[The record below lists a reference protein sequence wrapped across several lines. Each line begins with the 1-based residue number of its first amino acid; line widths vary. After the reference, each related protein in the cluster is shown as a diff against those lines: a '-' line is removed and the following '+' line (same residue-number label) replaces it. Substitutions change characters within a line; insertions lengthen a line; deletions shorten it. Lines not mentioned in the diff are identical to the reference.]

1 MSRFQVVRSLLVGL
15 RGLAVVAV
23 LLGSASAIEAQTVI
37 TLAWDANTE
46 PDLAGY
52 QVSYGTQSGV
62 YSTIVDV
69 GNVTSRSFTLTSGV
83 VYYFAVKAYNSASP
97 RQYSPYSA
105 EVATGPGTNNRAPT
119 LTQPANQ
126 TSSENA
132 DISLQLVASDPDD
145 NPLTFSA
152 TGLPASLTVNATT
165 GLVSGTLTYTSAGS
179 YTVTATVSDGALT
192 SSRTFAWTV
201 TDVVGATPVT
211 TYGIALGTADFNGDG
226 KPDILW
232 RNAVTGEN
240 YVWYMDGATR
250 TGVASLTTVADPN
263 WRIVATADFN
273 GDGKPDLL
281 WRNATRGENL
291 VWFMDGVMRTGGAW
305 LATVSDLNWKIVGTA
320 DFDGDGK
327 PDILWRNATTGQNY
341 VWYMNGVT
349 RAGGTFLETVADPNW
364 KIVGTGDL
372 SGDGK
377 PDLLWRNT
385 STGVNYAWYMN
396 GVTRTGG
403 AFLVTVTDLN
413 WSMAVVADFNGDGKP
428 DVLWRH
434 SVTGENI
441 LWYLDGAARVGYEWV
456 LTNADPNW
464 QIGQRQ

>member
-1 MSRFQVVRSLLVGL
+1 MSRFQVVRSLLIGL

-46 PDLAGY
+46 PNLAGY

-97 RQYSPYSA
+97 RQYSPYSI
-105 EVATGPGTNNRAPT
+105 EVPADLRTTPVVTWTPPASVVPGTVLGATQLNATANVAGTFVYSPAHGTVLTAGTQTLSVTFTPTDAVNYTTATKTVTIDVT
-119 LTQPANQ
+119 LTA
-126 TSSENA
+126 
-132 DISLQLVASDPDD
+132 
-145 NPLTFSA
+145 
-152 TGLPASLTVNATT
+152 
-165 GLVSGTLTYTSAGS
+165 
-179 YTVTATVSDGALT
+179 
-192 SSRTFAWTV
+192 
-201 TDVVGATPVT
+201 PVI

-250 TGVASLTTVADPN
+250 TGGAYLAMVTDPN

-273 GDGKPDLL
+273 GDGKPDIL
-281 WRNATRGENL
+281 WRNATRGENY
-291 VWFMDGVMRTGGAW
+291 VWFMDGVTRTGGAY
-305 LATVSDLNWKIVGTA
+305 LDTVADLNCKFVGTG
-320 DFDGDGK
+320 DFTGDGK
-327 PDILWRNATTGQNY
+327 PDILWQNATTGQNY

-349 RAGGTFLETVADPNW
+349 RTGGTFLDTVADPNW

-403 AFLVTVTDLN
+403 AYLVTVADLN

-441 LWYLDGAARVGYEWV
+441 LWYLDGATRVSYEWV
-456 LTNADPNW
+456 LTIAPNW

>member
-1 MSRFQVVRSLLVGL
+1 MRMSRFQVVRSLLIGL

-46 PDLAGY
+46 PNLAGY

-97 RQYSPYSA
+97 RQYSPYSI
-105 EVATGPGTNNRAPT
+105 EVPADLRTTPVVTWTPPASVVPGTVLGATQLNATANVAGTFVYSPAHGTVLTAGTQTLSVTFTPTDAVNYTTATKTVTIDVT
-119 LTQPANQ
+119 LTA
-126 TSSENA
+126 
-132 DISLQLVASDPDD
+132 
-145 NPLTFSA
+145 
-152 TGLPASLTVNATT
+152 
-165 GLVSGTLTYTSAGS
+165 
-179 YTVTATVSDGALT
+179 
-192 SSRTFAWTV
+192 
-201 TDVVGATPVT
+201 PVI

-232 RNAVTGEN
+232 RNA
-240 YVWYMDGATR
+240 
-250 TGVASLTTVADPN
+250 
-263 WRIVATADFN
+263 
-273 GDGKPDLL
+273 
-281 WRNATRGENL
+281 TRGENY
-291 VWFMDGVMRTGGAW
+291 VWFMDGVTRTGGAY
-305 LATVSDLNWKIVGTA
+305 LDTVADLNWKFVGTG
-320 DFDGDGK
+320 DFTGDGK
-327 PDILWRNATTGQNY
+327 PDILWQNATTGQNY

-349 RAGGTFLETVADPNW
+349 RTGGTFLDTVADPNW

-403 AFLVTVTDLN
+403 AYLVTVADLN

-441 LWYLDGAARVGYEWV
+441 LWYLDGATRVSYEWV
-456 LTNADPNW
+456 LTIAPNW